1 MLNADLKQQLK
12 QLLELM
18 EGDVEFVASLGSDDK
33 SKELKEL
40 LDEIADMSA
49 RITVTENDLKRTP
62 SFSVNRP
69 GEETGVTFAGIPLG
83 HEFNSLVLAILQVSG
98 RAPKEKQ
105 SVIDQIKGLEG
116 PFHFET
122 FVSLTCQKC
131 PDVVQ
136 ALNLMSVICL
146 LYTSDAADE

>member
-18 EGDVEFVASLGSDDK
+18 EGDVEFVSRSDDK

-49 RITVTENDLKRTP
+49 RITVTENDLKTP

-83 HEFNSLVLAILQVSG
+83 HEFNSLV
-98 RAPKEKQ
+98 
-105 SVIDQIKGLEG
+105 
-116 PFHFET
+116 F
-122 FVSLTCQKC
+122 
-131 PDVVQ
+131 
-136 ALNLMSVICL
+136 
-146 LYTSDAADE
+146 TSKWPCS